1 MHKLKVQLILS
12 RPYLLFPTPQSI
24 MSVTFRQEGDIS
36 MNQSPLSPPRPG
48 SSPIVTPEGIIC
60 GTDGKYRWVSQCI
73 FPFRACRHCTLF
85 TMDERSISSRQSQ
98 PALRFQPPKEL
109 ALTAVRRILVCPR
122 KNRIILRRGLCGLA
136 LQTDAAQLEISLDY
150 LSPRCPQA
158 AITRYD

>member
-1 MHKLKVQLILS
+1 
-12 RPYLLFPTPQSI
+12 
-24 MSVTFRQEGDIS
+24 

-85 TMDERSISSRQSQ
+85 TMDERSISSRQVKGRASKDEVIRAFAVWVGGQSQ

-136 LQTDAAQLEISLDY
+136 LQTDAAQLEIILDY
-150 LSPRCPQA
+150 LSPRCPRA